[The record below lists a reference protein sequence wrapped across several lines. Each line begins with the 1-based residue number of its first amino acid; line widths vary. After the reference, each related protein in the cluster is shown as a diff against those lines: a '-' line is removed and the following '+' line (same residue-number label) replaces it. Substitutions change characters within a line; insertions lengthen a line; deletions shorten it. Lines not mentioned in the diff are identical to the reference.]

1 MPGAN
6 RSRPR
11 ASGLI
16 ESQQPSSVIIRAVIY
31 IFNREELKERFGGW
45 PSFHD
50 SEVQA
55 VRLDSGQ
62 RADGKPTVEMDIHLF
77 DVDGVLP
84 NGHLNF
90 VRHTLATLRFEG
102 AEAIEL
108 EGFGPQNVLDD
119 LVFEDLGSKAP
130 GAARMLVS
138 LPSNNGL
145 GGSFRCENAIL
156 LSASDF
162 EPGPRS
168 VYHRR

>member
-1 MPGAN
+1 
-6 RSRPR
+6 
-11 ASGLI
+11 
-16 ESQQPSSVIIRAVIY
+16 VIY
-31 IFNREELKERFGGW
+31 IFNREELEERFGGW

-62 RADGKPTVEMDIHLF
+62 RTDGKPTVELEVHLF

-84 NGHLNF
+84 TGQLNF
-90 VRHTLATLRFEG
+90 VRHTLTTLRFVG
-102 AEAIEL
+102 AEATEL
-108 EGFGPQNVLDD
+108 DGFGPQNVLDD
-119 LVFEDLGSKAP
+119 LVFEDLGSNAP
-130 GAARMLVS
+130 GASRMLVS

-145 GGSFRCENAIL
+145 CGSFRCENAIV

-162 EPGPRS
+162 EPGPHS